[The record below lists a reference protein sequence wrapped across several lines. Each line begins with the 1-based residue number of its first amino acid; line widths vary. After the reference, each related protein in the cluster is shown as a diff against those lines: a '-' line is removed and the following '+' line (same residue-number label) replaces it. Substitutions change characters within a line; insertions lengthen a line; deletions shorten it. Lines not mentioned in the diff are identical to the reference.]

1 MFLQNPKFFA
11 KILIIENLKLLNG
24 CQLNHKGENEASK
37 NPAHSCQ
44 KYLSYQALK
53 SNQYR
58 NKAKRVEVRL
68 KGFVEY
74 AFAGLPLLLRRW
86 FEKGGFHLK
95 QVLQEEGHRLSEL
108 RHKSHASNQRNVV
121 HLPGHGRQALD
132 DL

>member
-1 MFLQNPKFFA
+1 MGENPLVFLQNPNFFA

-44 KYLSYQALK
+44 KYLSYQALTI

-95 QVLQEEGHRLSEL
+95 QVL
-108 RHKSHASNQRNVV
+108 
-121 HLPGHGRQALD
+121 
-132 DL
+132 